1 MAGNN
6 AGRPAQ
12 PKMSTRVLLES
23 LDLGQYYRF
32 FQQAGMA
39 MIDGNSHWTDLDVE
53 DILNAVES
61 RTGYIFAPKE
71 RVLLW
76 KALRLMWARG
86 PGHDCPF
93 IEQSEVP
100 PLFLPKRDWRQMDS
114 DIAYIKLE
122 PDRQRQVIRKKSLKA
137 GGKSI
142 IELQFE
148 IYLRQQDIFY
158 ELKDV

>member
-61 RTGYIFAPKE
+61 RTGYDFAPKE
-71 RVLLW
+71 RVLLY

-86 PGHDCPF
+86 PGHDTPF
-93 IEQSEVP
+93 IQASEVP
-100 PLFLPKRDWRQMDS
+100 SLFLPKRDWRQMDS
-114 DIAYIKLE
+114 DVKWAKME
-122 PDRQRQVIRKKSLKA
+122 PDRQRQVIRRKLVMKA
-137 GGKSI
+137 GKNLT
-142 IELQFE
+142 EMQFE
-148 IYLRQQDIFY
+148 VY
-158 ELKDV
+158 